1 MKKIL
6 FLFAFVLSFC
16 FQTKAQDKTVK
27 EDLVYTLYGGVND
40 TVSKYTTKTYTF
52 YVSPWCEVVKYRP
65 VLTRIGGTYTKAR
78 VIMQSSID
86 NSNWTAKDTVTL
98 SGTGAALTGI
108 SRTSTIKDP
117 YVRFLVKPYDSI
129 QILRMKNT
137 ILIDK

>member
-27 EDLVYTLYGGVND
+27 EDFVYTLYGGVND

-78 VIMQSSID
+78 VIMQGSLD

-108 SRTSTIKDP
+108 SKTSTIKDP